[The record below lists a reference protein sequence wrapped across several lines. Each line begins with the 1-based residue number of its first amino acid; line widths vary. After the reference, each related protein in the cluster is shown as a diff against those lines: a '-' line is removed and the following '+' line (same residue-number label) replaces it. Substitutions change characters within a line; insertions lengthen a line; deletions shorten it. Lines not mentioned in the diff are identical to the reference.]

1 MFLFNTISHR
11 KEEFSP
17 LKDSVR
23 IYACGMTVQD
33 RPHLG
38 HMRAYITVDVLRR
51 YLESLG
57 YKVTLIQNFTDIDDK
72 VLIRAREE
80 GRDYRIL
87 TQRYIDEYLDVAD
100 ELNIKRA
107 SFYPRAT
114 QHIQEIIELIQRLL
128 QKGLAYESGGDV
140 YYDVTKFPGYGKLS
154 GKRIEDLIA
163 GARVEPTEHKRNPL
177 DFVLWKGKKEGEPY
191 WLSPFGEGRPG
202 WHIECSAMAMH
213 YLGETLDIHA
223 GGEDLIF
230 PHHENEIAQSE
241 GATGKTF
248 VRFWF
253 HNAFLNLKGEKMA
266 KSTKHYYA
274 VRDLLEKYSPNALR
288 LFLLQTHYRT
298 QIEFD
303 FEAVERAERSFKRI
317 EDFLLRAEPNL
328 AKDWQIKSD
337 SPFREAMED
346 DLNTPKALA
355 LIFDLVSQGFK
366 ALEENRDLSD
376 YYYQVKRYL
385 EILGFE
391 FTHLKRER
399 RKKEEEL
406 LQLVIKTRQSLREK
420 GEYSLADDV
429 RKGLLDIG
437 YKIEDTKEGTR
448 VIEKPD

>member
-1 MFLFNTISHR
+1 M
-11 KEEFSP
+11 
-17 LKDSVR
+17 KDSVR

-57 YKVTLIQNFTDIDDK
+57 YKVTLVQNFTDIDDK

-328 AKDWQIKSD
+328 AKEWQIKSD

-437 YKIEDTKEGTR
+437 YKVEDTKEGTR

>member
-57 YKVTLIQNFTDIDDK
+57 YKVTLVQNFTDIDDK

-328 AKDWQIKSD
+328 AKEWQIKSD

>member
-1 MFLFNTISHR
+1 M
-11 KEEFSP
+11 
-17 LKDSVR
+17 KDSVR

-57 YKVTLIQNFTDIDDK
+57 YKVTLVQNFTDIDDK

-128 QKGLAYESGGDV
+128 QKGLAYEAGGDV

-328 AKDWQIKSD
+328 AKEWQIKSD

>member
-128 QKGLAYESGGDV
+128 QKGLAYEAGGDV